1 MTAAVPRQ
9 EKVAVQAQEKVAVPR
24 QEAAG
29 GQGQETA
36 AAPKQEATLVAEVA
50 TLSAAARVVKEA
62 ALVGHSTRR
71 LRPVL
76 RPYTTK
82 PATQITAVMA
92 AQAHL
97 SVRVLT

>member
-1 MTAAVPRQ
+1 MTAAAPRQ

-71 LRPVL
+71 RCSGRTPRSPRCKSRRSWQRRP
-76 RPYTTK
+76 T
-82 PATQITAVMA
+82 
-92 AQAHL
+92 
-97 SVRVLT
+97 

>member
-1 MTAAVPRQ
+1 
-9 EKVAVQAQEKVAVPR
+9 
-24 QEAAG
+24 
-29 GQGQETA
+29 
-36 AAPKQEATLVAEVA
+36 
-50 TLSAAARVVKEA
+50 
-62 ALVGHSTRR
+62 
-71 LRPVL
+71 VL